1 MISFN
6 QFIKEDLV
14 KKYDDFMEPEDKS
27 KAKYIHN
34 TPYEQKRFASP
45 VDFISSVLFAE
56 EENFF
61 LPLYGS
67 IIERIEEKLKDKA
80 PVRKNVRAF
89 HSTLLDNYDDLKI
102 IGQERKSISVS
113 TQIKANKLPWF
124 FSEGVTGDGVAAGFV
139 LRGDLVSHFPHDAF
153 TDVDKGGKRWINVYG
168 HIDIRKSEDHKEVH
182 EVVQQMKKEVRSY
195 TAKVLGIDE
204 REFLSYSPDGE
215 EKDEKIDEIVRS
227 TTNEQK
233 DKLVRFYYDLCNK
246 KMLEYAEQ
254 FAAVLFDY
262 KDTPAYSEGLMY
274 NFEVEEALYAVAAS
288 DSYIGPEETIEEI
301 ERYSE
306 FFMREGVKF
315 TCIVN
320 KDDFYYDEENLDYDD
335 ENYEES
341 EVLWKDR
348 LSHHPMISYEDMKT
362 KYKGMVI

>member
-6 QFIKEDLV
+6 QFIKENLV

-34 TPYEQKRFASP
+34 TPYEQKRFSSP

-102 IGQERKSISVS
+102 IGQERKSISVA
-113 TQIKANKLPWF
+113 TQIKSNKLPWF
-124 FSEGVTGDGVAAGFV
+124 FGEGVTGEGAAGGFV

-168 HIDIRKSEDHKEVH
+168 YIDIRKSEDHKEVH

-204 REFLSYSPDGE
+204 REFLSYSPDSK
-215 EKDEKIDEIVRS
+215 EKDEKIDKIVRS

-246 KMLEYAEQ
+246 KMVEYAEQ

-262 KDTPAYSEGLMY
+262 KDTPAYSEGLLY
-274 NFEVEEALYAVAAS
+274 NFEVEQALYDVAAS
-288 DSYIGPEETIEEI
+288 DSFIGAEDTIETIEE
-301 ERYSE
+301 YADL
-306 FFMREGVKF
+306 FMQEGVEF
-315 TCIVN
+315 ICIVN
-320 KDDFYYDEENLDYDD
+320 KGDFYYDEEILDYEK

-348 LSHHPMISYEDMKT
+348 LSHLPMMSYEDMKT